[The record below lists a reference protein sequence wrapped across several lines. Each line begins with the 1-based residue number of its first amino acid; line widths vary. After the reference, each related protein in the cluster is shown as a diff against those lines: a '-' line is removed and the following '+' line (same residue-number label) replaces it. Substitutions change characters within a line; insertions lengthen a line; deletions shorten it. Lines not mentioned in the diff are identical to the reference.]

1 VLINAGQGEIVM
13 PMLTIEGT
21 YRVIGAAP
29 DGDSVRF
36 TPNDPAQ
43 WDLVGG
49 PHTVRR
55 NASGGAQLRLDG
67 IDALETHYP
76 TSGGIV
82 HQPLEFGH
90 QAATGLLDWLGF
102 SGVTRDEA
110 EKVTAAT
117 PDQVPGYILTRTAD
131 IYGRCVALAGRGAAP
146 AASGGN
152 VHVSPEL
159 VAETINYQQLVSGVA
174 YPTFYRKL
182 YPDLRAAMT
191 EAAAAARAAGT
202 GLWSQDVT
210 NSGADL
216 TEGVAALAD
225 KAVVLP
231 KLFRRLTDYYG
242 LNHGDPSL
250 AGFAAYLA
258 QRNDRVL
265 ILPAGHWTSLDTAID
280 VAGQTIRLTTAPEN
294 LVFDER

>member
-1 VLINAGQGEIVM
+1 M

-21 YRVIGAAP
+21 YRVVGAAP

-36 TPNDPAQ
+36 TPTEPDQ

-76 TSGGIV
+76 TSGGIT

-90 QAATGLLDWLGF
+90 QAAASLLDWLGF
-102 SGVTRDEA
+102 SGVSRDGA

-117 PDQVPGYILTRTAD
+117 PEQVPGYLLTRTAD
-131 IYGRCVALAGRGAAP
+131 IYGRCVALAGRGPAP
-146 AASGGN
+146 AASGSQ
-152 VHVSPEL
+152 VRVTPEL
-159 VAETINYQQLVSGVA
+159 LTETVNHHQLATGMA

-182 YPDLRAAMT
+182 YPDLRATMT
-191 EAAAAARAAGT
+191 AAVDAARSAGA
-202 GLWSQDVT
+202 GLWPGDVT
-210 NSGADL
+210 TTGADL
-216 TEGVAALAD
+216 TDGVAALAD
-225 KAVVLP
+225 RAVLLP

-250 AGFAAYLA
+250 AGFVAYLA
-258 QRNDRVL
+258 QRDDRVL
-265 ILPAGHWTSLDTAID
+265 ILPTGHWTSLDTA
-280 VAGQTIRLTTAPEN
+280 VAVDGQTIRLTTAPEN